1 MEQPRASKPH
11 NQAEW
16 YERLMFAPDTK
27 NESSRAQ
34 QDAEEVC
41 LVRDAAL
48 RKQFPTTRMTSDC
61 SQTLASV
68 LDTVLRTILARC
80 HVHRGSKLPP
90 VLTAPVLSA
99 AIRSVFTPKMQLPLP
114 ECKPVRA
121 PTTPRRRSR
130 SRTPRHPK
138 KSEARRSKSRTSSK

>member
-16 YERLMFAPDTK
+16 YERLMFAPDSK
-27 NESSRAQ
+27 NEASHAK

-41 LVRDAAL
+41 LVRESAVK
-48 RKQFPTTRMTSDC
+48 KQFPTVRMTSDC

-90 VLTAPVLSA
+90 VMTAPILSS
-99 AIRSVFTPKMQLPLP
+99 AIQSVCTPSLHLPLP
-114 ECKPVRA
+114 ASKA
-121 PTTPRRRSR
+121 PRRRSRSR

-138 KSEARRSKSRTSSK
+138 KSTAHRSKSQTPK